1 MNDQAAKLRRQFSND
16 DNEDHKGQTI
26 SIVSGKGGVG
36 KSNTALNFAIGLQE
50 KDKKVLLFDLDV
62 GMGNIDILLGI
73 QTKYTIVDMFNNL
86 MDIHDIIEVGP
97 KGLSYIAG
105 GSGLNDFFTLDQGK
119 VDYFYEQYNRLV
131 KSFDFILFDLGAG
144 ATSDSMVFVL
154 ASDEC
159 IVVTTPEPTAITD
172 AYSMIKFIV
181 KERQDMPISVIMNR
195 SIKRKEGIQTLNRFE
210 KVIKQ
215 FLNRDIKKIG
225 ILPDDKIVSTA
236 VIRQTPYLLLNEQ
249 AAVSK
254 AIRIIVNNYLTDSED
269 LNSRDRSPFSFVR
282 KLKQIL
288 TERSFK

>member
-1 MNDQAAKLRRQFSND
+1 MTDQAENLRQRISGKS
-16 DNEDHKGQTI
+16 EPTREGRTI
-26 SIVSGKGGVG
+26 SVVSGKGGVG
-36 KSNTALNFAIGLQE
+36 KSNTALNFSIGLQ
-50 KDKKVLLFDLDV
+50 KRGKKVLLFDLDV

-73 QTKYTIVDMFNNL
+73 QTKYTIVDMFNNY

-105 GSGLNDFFTLDQGK
+105 GSGLNDFFTLDQEK
-119 VDYFYEQYNRLV
+119 IDYFYEQYNKLV
-131 KSFDFILFDLGAG
+131 KKFDYILFDLGAG

-181 KERQDMPISVIMNR
+181 KERRDMPISVIMNR
-195 SIKRKEGIQTLNRFE
+195 STRQKDGVQALNRFE
-210 KVIKQ
+210 KVVER
-215 FLNRDIKKIG
+215 FLNRKIKKIG

-249 AAVSK
+249 AAVSR
-254 AIRIIVNNYLTDSED
+254 AIKIIVNNYLTDSEE
-269 LNSRDRSPFSFVR
+269 LNSKMRTPFSFVR

-288 TERSFK
+288 SARSFK